1 MRVLSLFSGI
11 GGFEIACEW
20 AGMEIAGQVDI
31 DPFCRKVLDKH
42 WPDVPKWRDIFELTG
57 EEILDK
63 CGRID
68 LLSGG
73 FPCQPFSAAG
83 KRKGQADERYLWPE
97 MLRIIREVKPKWVL
111 GENVR
116 GILSINSGRV
126 FGTILADLAES
137 GYRVGWLCYGAG
149 DVGAPHKRERV
160 FIVAHSESIGRRGW
174 SNGDEGGRSGEIQTS
189 RSCSPEE
196 RAYMADTEEYRQWP
210 GLCQNE
216 QVWRWG
222 RFGDK
227 CSADVAAD
235 TSKQGLQRSE
245 WSETFDEG
253 ERSSRPTAKCSSDT
267 GPNGAVESGLGGV
280 LNGFP
285 CGMDGT
291 KWPAGRWQTPSVE
304 DAGRTG
310 SEEAW
315 MEYEKDGRT
324 TQCRLRN
331 QIWAHWPAGPG
342 EQYPW
347 EPPRIATGI
356 KDRVARLKAL
366 GNAVVPAQVYPILK
380 AISEI
385 ERGIQK

>member
-1 MRVLSLFSGI
+1 MLSHFSLFTGI
-11 GGFEIACEW
+11 GGIDLAAEW
-20 AGMEIAGQVDI
+20 AGFETVGMCEID
-31 DPFCRKVLDKH
+31 DYCRKVLDKH

-97 MLRIIREVKPKWVL
+97 MLRIIREVKPQWVL

-116 GILSINSGRV
+116 GIFSIDAGRT
-126 FGTILADLAES
+126 FGRILADLAES

-160 FIVAHSESIGRRGW
+160 FIVAYAMHLRHGGEDTERRSPAAPEGIPGINRQENRAAGDPFGTDIDKGAGIG
-174 SNGDEGGRSGEIQTS
+174 NE
-189 RSCSPEE
+189 
-196 RAYMADTEEYRQWP
+196 YVADTEKPKGAMDRP
-210 GLCQNE
+210 IASE
-216 QVWRWG
+216 QEQGQFGG
-222 RFGDK
+222 RGGEG
-227 CSADVAAD
+227 VLAD
-235 TSKQGLQRSE
+235 TKKQGLERANAEGITCSAGCASECGQRGRQA
-245 WSETFDEG
+245 DK
-253 ERSSRPTAKCSSDT
+253 RTAQCS
-267 GPNGAVESGLGGV
+267 LGGV

-285 CGMDGT
+285 AGMDGT
-291 KWPAGRWQTPSVE
+291 K
-304 DAGRTG
+304 
-310 SEEAW
+310 
-315 MEYEKDGRT
+315 
-324 TQCRLRN
+324 
-331 QIWAHWPAGPG
+331 WPAGPG

-366 GNAVVPAQVYPILK
+366 GNAVVPQQVYPILK
-380 AISEI
+380 VISEM
-385 ERGIQK
+385 EWRCNKNH

>member
-1 MRVLSLFSGI
+1 MTLNHFSLFTGI
-11 GGFEIACEW
+11 GGIDIAASW
-20 AGMEIAGQVDI
+20 AGFTAVGMCEID
-31 DPFCRKVLDKH
+31 DYCRKVLDKH

-63 CGRID
+63 CGRIS

-73 FPCQPFSAAG
+73 FPCQPFSEAG

-97 MLRIIREVKPKWVL
+97 MFRIIREVKPKWVL

-116 GILSINSGRV
+116 GILSIDAGRT
-126 FGTILADLAES
+126 FGRILADLAES

-160 FIVAHSESIGRRGW
+160 FIVGYSCKIGLPRKSRWRAGEESKDGYLQLERG
-174 SNGDEGGRSGEIQTS
+174 IV
-189 RSCSPEE
+189 
-196 RAYMADTEEYRQWP
+196 ADTEEYRQWP

-227 CSADVAAD
+227 CSADVVAD
-235 TSKQGLQRSE
+235 TSKQGLQMPE

-267 GPNGAVESGLGGV
+267 RPNRPAQCGLGRV
-280 LNGFP
+280 LNGFSA
-285 CGMDGT
+285 GMDGN
-291 KWPAGRWQTPSVE
+291 R
-304 DAGRTG
+304 
-310 SEEAW
+310 
-315 MEYEKDGRT
+315 
-324 TQCRLRN
+324 
-331 QIWAHWPAGPG
+331 WPAGPG

-366 GNAVVPAQVYPILK
+366 GNAVVPQQVYPILK
-380 AISEI
+380 AIAEI
-385 ERGIQK
+385 EKGCPNEPSFS